1 MMSAPLQDLLA
12 SYPHVWPEAILVGF
26 SLLAAGLAVWWGD
39 RLFGAISL
47 LGIAALVA
55 AGIAAIAGGSGA
67 PVSVFQGA
75 MVIDG
80 VGVFAKALIA
90 FSAAATLAL
99 GADHFIRTKEQRF
112 EFPIMVTLAVL
123 GMFVMASAQDLIS
136 LYVGVELQSL
146 AAYVLAA
153 WRRDDANSSEA
164 GLKYFVL
171 SAIASGLLLFG
182 ASFVYGFTGSI
193 HFDAIAA
200 AVGEGAGGVG
210 LTFGL
215 VLMLC
220 ALAFKMSAAPF
231 HMWTPDVYEGAPTP
245 VTAFFAAAPKVAA
258 VALMARV
265 LYGPFAGLEDQWRQ
279 VIAALAAISMA
290 WGAIGAL
297 LQTNL
302 KRLMAYSS
310 IGNMG
315 FVLMGLASG
324 VEQGPSSALIY
335 LALYPGLGKFAGSYK
350 WTSVGQYEAEE
361 ARATET
367 FGPIFAKYAAMDIPA
382 VAADPQAREIGQR
395 LFLNYCS
402 QCHASDAR
410 GSRGFPNLADK
421 DWLYGGEPMTIKQS
435 ILNGRMGIMPPM
447 GAMIGDDGVKAATQ
461 YVLSLAGLNHDQA
474 LAQKGKNLFATNCA
488 ACHGVEARG
497 NQTLGAPNLTDNI
510 WLYGSSEKT
519 ISETIQNGRPGQMH

>member
-12 SYPHVWPEAILVGF
+12 SYPHMWPEAILVGF

-39 RLFGAISL
+39 KLFAVTSL
-47 LGIAALVA
+47 LAIGALIT
-55 AGIAAIAGGSGA
+55 AGVAAIAGGPAA

-99 GADHFIRTKEQRF
+99 GADHFTRTKEQRF

-193 HFDAIAA
+193 HFDAIAS

-258 VALMARV
+258 AALMARV

-324 VEQGPSSALIY
+324 VEQGPSSAFIY
-335 LALYPGLGKFAGSYK
+335 LALYLPATVGIFALILAMRRDGAPAETVADLAGMAQTRVWMAILLTMLLFSVAGIPPFAGFIGKFLVFQAAVGADMVWLAVLAG
-350 WTSVGQYEAEE
+350 
-361 ARATET
+361 
-367 FGPIFAKYAAMDIPA
+367 IAAV
-382 VAADPQAREIGQR
+382 VAAAYYLR
-395 LFLNYCS
+395 LLAAVWFS
-402 QCHASDAR
+402 PPAAS
-410 GSRGFPNLADK
+410 LA
-421 DWLYGGEPMTIKQS
+421 PASATIA
-435 ILNGRMGIMPPM
+435 LT
-447 GAMIGDDGVKAATQ
+447 AAAAA
-461 YVLSLAGLNHDQA
+461 VLSFPVLVL
-474 LAQKGKNLFATNCA
+474 L
-488 ACHGVEARG
+488 
-497 NQTLGAPNLTDNI
+497 LGAIEN
-510 WLYGSSEKT
+510 WA
-519 ISETIQNGRPGQMH
+519 ETAVRMSF